1 MTGWLSLR
9 PESARLVRRQ
19 KGFTLAELAVA
30 FVIIGLLLAGALM
43 PISAQMEV
51 RSVADTRRTMDSIR
65 DAVIGFA
72 QSNGRLPCPANGALA
87 MGAAGAGTEQW
98 DSTNNRCT
106 TALGVVPWSSLGVA
120 EVDAWG
126 RRFTYRVTSAFADA
140 ISNTT
145 YAATTTLTP
154 VNAALA
160 SPANQSPAC
169 SAPVPTPALST
180 FALCSLGDIAVF
192 TRSDSSHNTS
202 AIAAGIPAI
211 IISHGKNGY
220 GAFQP
225 SGTRVIGSG
234 DGNSDGV
241 PDQNVD
247 EAANINGTTQLTAVA
262 VTGSSYLHNAY
273 ISRNASTATSSCSD
287 STAGSPFCEFDDI
300 VLAISPSTLI
310 TRMISASR
318 LP

>member
-1 MTGWLSLR
+1 M
-9 PESARLVRRQ
+9 
-19 KGFTLAELAVA
+19 
-30 FVIIGLLLAGALM
+30 
-43 PISAQMEV
+43 
-51 RSVADTRRTMDSIR
+51 
-65 DAVIGFA
+65 
-72 QSNGRLPCPANGALA
+72 
-87 MGAAGAGTEQW
+87 
-98 DSTNNRCT
+98 
-106 TALGVVPWSSLGVA
+106 
-120 EVDAWG
+120 
-126 RRFTYRVTSAFADA
+126 
-140 ISNTT
+140 
-145 YAATTTLTP
+145 
-154 VNAALA
+154 
-160 SPANQSPAC
+160 
-169 SAPVPTPALST
+169 
-180 FALCSLGDIAVF
+180 CSLGDIAVF
-192 TRSDSSHNTS
+192 TRSDSTHATS

-247 EAANINGTTQLTAVA
+247 EASNINGTTQLTAVA

-300 VLAISPSTLI
+300 VLTISPSTLM
-310 TRMISASR
+310 TRMISAGR